1 MVTYLDRTGTMF
13 GFLGGG
19 DGKPKE
25 VKKTWDG
32 RTYNAGEELM
42 PGVTPG
48 EIFQNKEG
56 KEGQEP
62 PKRHTVF
69 GAGSMV
75 SKEMRKSLAAKDPS
89 IRVRFVNDKYIPK
102 QLFESD
108 ETWKVDYMNK
118 DAVDYI
124 ISGSTHVYLLN
135 EFEYATRVWKDKW
148 PKFMKLVVDS
158 CIKHKAKL
166 IFLDND
172 MVYAESA
179 VGNQTEDSPVD
190 PSSKKG
196 KVGRG
201 CCVVCIRTMR
211 VQL

>member
-190 PSSKKG
+190 PPSKKG

-201 CCVVCIRTMR
+201 CCVVCFRTMC

>member
-1 MVTYLDRTGTMF
+1 MSMF
-13 GFLGGG
+13 GLFGG
-19 DGKPKE
+19 DSKPKE

-42 PGVTPG
+42 KGVTPG

-56 KEGQEP
+56 KEGQSP
-62 PKRHTVF
+62 PMRHTVF
-69 GAGSMV
+69 GSGSMV
-75 SKEMRKSLAAKDPS
+75 AKEMRKALAARDPT

-108 ETWKVDYMNK
+108 ETWKVDYMVPE
-118 DAVDYI
+118 AVDYI

-135 EFEYATRVWKDKW
+135 EFEYSTRVWKEKW
-148 PKFMKLVVDS
+148 PKFMKQVVES

-179 VGNQTEDSPVD
+179 VGNMTEDSPLD
-190 PSSKKG
+190 PPSKKG
-196 KVGRG
+196 KV
-201 CCVVCIRTMR
+201 R
-211 VQL
+211 V